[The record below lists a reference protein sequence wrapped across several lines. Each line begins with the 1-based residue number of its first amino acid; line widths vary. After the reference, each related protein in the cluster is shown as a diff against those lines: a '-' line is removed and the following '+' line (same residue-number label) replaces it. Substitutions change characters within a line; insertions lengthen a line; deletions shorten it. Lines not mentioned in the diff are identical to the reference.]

1 MQIILNEK
9 DIKTAILQFLG
20 NNQLTLTNTPVV
32 ELSMKGR
39 GGADGMVATINLDD
53 SSEKAEPVANKE
65 PEVVLKS
72 EEPEE
77 KEVDALLVQKKKRRS
92 LRTQILRVTS
102 LLVAFH
108 ND

>member
-39 GGADGMVATINLDD
+39 GGADGMVATINLDG

-65 PEVVLKS
+65 PDVVLKS

-77 KEVDALLVQKKKRRS
+77 KEADALFGSEEEEKKPEDPDTKDDFPFS
-92 LRTQILRVTS
+92 S
-102 LLVAFH
+102 FS
-108 ND
+108 

>member
-39 GGADGMVATINLDD
+39 GGADGMVATINLDG
-53 SSEKAEPVANKE
+53 SSEKAEPVANNKE

-77 KEVDALLVQKKKRRS
+77 KEADALFGSEEEEEKKPEDPDTKGDFPFS
-92 LRTQILRVTS
+92 S
-102 LLVAFH
+102 FS
-108 ND
+108 

>member
-39 GGADGMVATINLDD
+39 GGADGMVATINLDG
-53 SSEKAEPVANKE
+53 SPEKAETTVEEPTPEPKKE
-65 PEVVLKS
+65 PEDKEADALFGS
-72 EEPEE
+72 EEEE
-77 KEVDALLVQKKKRRS
+77 KKPEDPDTKGDFPFS
-92 LRTQILRVTS
+92 S
-102 LLVAFH
+102 FS
-108 ND
+108 

>member
-39 GGADGMVATINLDD
+39 GGADGMVATINLDG
-53 SSEKAEPVANKE
+53 SSEKVETVTKEPVLETKT
-65 PEVVLKS
+65 
-72 EEPEE
+72 EEPED
-77 KEVDALLVQKKKRRS
+77 KETDALFGSEEEEKKPEDPDTKS
-92 LRTQILRVTS
+92 DFPFS
-102 LLVAFH
+102 SFS
-108 ND
+108 

>member
-20 NNQLTLTNTPVV
+20 TNQLTLTNTPVV

-39 GGADGMVATINLDD
+39 GGADGMVATINLDG

-65 PEVVLKS
+65 PEAVLKP

-77 KEVDALLVQKKKRRS
+77 KEADALFGSEEEEKKPEDPDTKGDFPFS
-92 LRTQILRVTS
+92 S
-102 LLVAFH
+102 FS
-108 ND
+108 

>member
-39 GGADGMVATINLDD
+39 GGADGMVATINLDG

-65 PEVVLKS
+65 PEVALKS

-77 KEVDALLVQKKKRRS
+77 KEADALFGSEEEEKKPEDPDTKGDFPFS
-92 LRTQILRVTS
+92 S
-102 LLVAFH
+102 FS
-108 ND
+108 

>member
-39 GGADGMVATINLDD
+39 GGADGMVATINLDG

-65 PEVVLKS
+65 PEEKEADTLFGS
-72 EEPEE
+72 EEEE
-77 KEVDALLVQKKKRRS
+77 KKPEDPDTKGDFPFS
-92 LRTQILRVTS
+92 S
-102 LLVAFH
+102 FS
-108 ND
+108 

>member
-39 GGADGMVATINLDD
+39 GGADGMVATINLDG
-53 SSEKAEPVANKE
+53 SPEKAETTVEEPTPEPKKE
-65 PEVVLKS
+65 SEDKESDSLFGS
-72 EEPEE
+72 EEEEE
-77 KEVDALLVQKKKRRS
+77 KKPEDPDTRGDFPFS
-92 LRTQILRVTS
+92 S
-102 LLVAFH
+102 FS
-108 ND
+108 

>member
-39 GGADGMVATINLDD
+39 GGADGMVATINLDG
-53 SSEKAEPVANKE
+53 SSEKAEPVTNKE
-65 PEVVLKS
+65 PEMVLKS

-77 KEVDALLVQKKKRRS
+77 KEADALFGSEEEEEEKKPEDPDTKGDFPFS
-92 LRTQILRVTS
+92 S
-102 LLVAFH
+102 FS
-108 ND
+108 

>member
-39 GGADGMVATINLDD
+39 GGADGMVATINLDG

-65 PEVVLKS
+65 PEEKEADALFGS
-72 EEPEE
+72 EEEE
-77 KEVDALLVQKKKRRS
+77 KKPEDPDTKGDFPFS
-92 LRTQILRVTS
+92 S
-102 LLVAFH
+102 FS
-108 ND
+108 

>member
-39 GGADGMVATINLDD
+39 GGADGMVATINLDG

-65 PEVVLKS
+65 SEVALKS
-72 EEPEE
+72 EEPE
-77 KEVDALLVQKKKRRS
+77 KETDALFGSEEEEEKKPEDPDTKGDFPFS
-92 LRTQILRVTS
+92 S
-102 LLVAFH
+102 FS
-108 ND
+108 

>member
-39 GGADGMVATINLDD
+39 GGADGMVATINLDG
-53 SSEKAEPVANKE
+53 SSEKTEPVANKE
-65 PEVVLKS
+65 PEVGLKS

-77 KEVDALLVQKKKRRS
+77 KEADALFGSEEEEKKPEDPDTKGDFPFS
-92 LRTQILRVTS
+92 S
-102 LLVAFH
+102 FS
-108 ND
+108 

>member
-39 GGADGMVATINLDD
+39 GGADGMVATINLDGSPEKVETTVEEPIPEPKKELEDKESD
-53 SSEKAEPVANKE
+53 S
-65 PEVVLKS
+65 LFGS
-72 EEPEE
+72 EEEE
-77 KEVDALLVQKKKRRS
+77 KKPEDPDTKGDFPFS
-92 LRTQILRVTS
+92 S
-102 LLVAFH
+102 FS
-108 ND
+108 

>member
-39 GGADGMVATINLDD
+39 GGADDKGN
-53 SSEKAEPVANKE
+53 
-65 PEVVLKS
+65 PE
-72 EEPEE
+72 
-77 KEVDALLVQKKKRRS
+77 
-92 LRTQILRVTS
+92 
-102 LLVAFH
+102 F
-108 ND
+108 

>member
-39 GGADGMVATINLDD
+39 GGADGMVATINLDG
-53 SSEKAEPVANKE
+53 SSEKVEPVANKE
-65 PEVVLKS
+65 PEMVLKS

-77 KEVDALLVQKKKRRS
+77 KEADALFGSEEEEKKPEDPDTKGDFPFS
-92 LRTQILRVTS
+92 S
-102 LLVAFH
+102 FS
-108 ND
+108 